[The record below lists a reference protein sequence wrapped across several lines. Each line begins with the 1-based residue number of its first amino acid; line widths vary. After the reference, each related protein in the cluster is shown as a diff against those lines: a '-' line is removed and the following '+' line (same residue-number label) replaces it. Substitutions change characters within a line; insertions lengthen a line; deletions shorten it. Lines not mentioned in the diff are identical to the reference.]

1 MTKLILGGEVMKL
14 KQTPILRLY
23 KLETNKEDH
32 AKFVKA
38 GQHNMLTSQEN
49 EPGTL
54 FMQTSHNEETT
65 NFVVE
70 CYQDEA
76 SYDAHANSKQFK
88 DFTDVSKDILTS
100 RVKVELF
107 SEFIFTKAEK
117 LAVTGSNDY
126 VIYLTEIGVSLG
138 KGDEFAHAVMKEMK
152 TAVEEEKDIL
162 AMIAG
167 TVADQP
173 NEWLAIEVYRNNEAY
188 KQHLETK
195 NFKEYLNN
203 TKYCVE
209 SKSLRKL
216 QPDVIVDQGAIFYQ
230 P

>member
-1 MTKLILGGEVMKL
+1 MKL

-54 FMQTSHNEETT
+54 FMQTSHDEETT

-76 SYDAHANSKQFK
+76 SYDTHANSKQFK
-88 DFTDVSKDILTS
+88 DFTDVAKDILTS

-107 SEFIFTKAEK
+107 PEFISTKAEK

-126 VIYLTEIGVSLG
+126 VIYLTEIG
-138 KGDEFAHAVMKEMK
+138 
-152 TAVEEEKDIL
+152 
-162 AMIAG
+162 
-167 TVADQP
+167 
-173 NEWLAIEVYRNNEAY
+173 AIEVYRNNEAY

>member
-1 MTKLILGGEVMKL
+1 MKL
-14 KQTPILRLY
+14 EQAPILRLY
-23 KLETNKEDH
+23 KLETSKADH
-32 AKFVKA
+32 AKFIEA
-38 GQHNMLTSQEN
+38 CQQNMLNSQAN
-49 EPGTL
+49 EAGTL
-54 FMQTSHNEETT
+54 FMQTSHDEETT
-65 NFVVE
+65 NFMVE

-76 SYDAHANSKQFK
+76 SYEIHDSSPQFKQFISATK
-88 DFTDVSKDILTS
+88 GLLTN
-100 RVKVELF
+100 RVAVKLF
-107 SEFIFTKAEK
+107 PEFISTKAEN
-117 LAVTGSNDY
+117 LSVSGPNNY

-152 TAVEEEKDIL
+152 TAVEEENDIL

-167 TVADQP
+167 TIENQP
-173 NEWLAIEVYRNNEAY
+173 NEWLAIEVYRNNAAY
-188 KQHLETK
+188 EKHLQTK

-216 QPDVIVDQGAIFYQ
+216 QSDVIVDQGEIFYQ

>member
-32 AKFVKA
+32 AKFV
-38 GQHNMLTSQEN
+38 
-49 EPGTL
+49 
-54 FMQTSHNEETT
+54 MQTSHDEETT

-76 SYDAHANSKQFK
+76 SYDTHANSKQFK
-88 DFTDVSKDILTS
+88 DFTDVAKDILTS

-107 SEFIFTKAEK
+107 PEFISTKAEK

-173 NEWLAIEVYRNNEAY
+173 NEWLAIEVYLTSSTWKLR
-188 KQHLETK
+188 T
-195 NFKEYLNN
+195 
-203 TKYCVE
+203 
-209 SKSLRKL
+209 SKS
-216 QPDVIVDQGAIFYQ
+216 I
-230 P
+230 

>member
-1 MTKLILGGEVMKL
+1 MKL
-14 KQTPILRLY
+14 EQTPILRLY
-23 KLETNKEDH
+23 KLETNQKNHD
-32 AKFVKA
+32 KFIAA
-38 GQHNMLTSQEN
+38 GEHNMLTSQQT

-54 FMQTSHNEETT
+54 FMQTSHDEETT

-70 CYQDEA
+70 CYQNET
-76 SYDAHANSKQFK
+76 SYDTHINSKQFK
-88 DFTDVSKDILTS
+88 DFTNIAKEILTNQ
-100 RVKVELF
+100 VEVELF
-107 SEFIFTKAEK
+107 PEFISTKAEK
-117 LAVTGSNDY
+117 LTVSGANSY

-152 TAVEEEKDIL
+152 TAVEKEDDIL

-167 TVADQP
+167 TVVDQP

-188 KQHLETK
+188 ERHLQTK

-216 QPDVIVDQGAIFYQ
+216 QPDIIVDQGEIFYR

>member
-1 MTKLILGGEVMKL
+1 MF
-14 KQTPILRLY
+14 P
-23 KLETNKEDH
+23 
-32 AKFVKA
+32 
-38 GQHNMLTSQEN
+38 
-49 EPGTL
+49 
-54 FMQTSHNEETT
+54 
-65 NFVVE
+65 
-70 CYQDEA
+70 
-76 SYDAHANSKQFK
+76 
-88 DFTDVSKDILTS
+88 
-100 RVKVELF
+100 
-107 SEFIFTKAEK
+107 EFISTKAEK

-195 NFKEYLNN
+195 NFKEYLKN